1 MGEKHG
7 RGVLENRVQD
17 LEGQVSTLTQIVD
30 NLQLQINL
38 KVDKQEILNEIK
50 LSERLGGCNDCK
62 NDVDYN

>member
-50 LSERLGGCNDCK
+50 LSERLGGCNATSK
-62 NDVDYN
+62 